1 MGAAGKH
8 RAAGSEQ
15 QSRKG
20 PSLLTRAVAILAR
33 REHSRTELAAKLRP
47 HLEASDDL
55 DAVLDRLEAKGLL
68 STTRFAAE
76 YATVRGR
83 KMSSARVAQE
93 LKQKGVDATAVEA
106 ATAQLD
112 DDATLRSIW
121 AKKFGTYPTT
131 GEDTARQV
139 RFLQSRG
146 FGVGRILRFLK
157 AEGTANE

>member
-47 HLEASDDL
+47 HLEAGDDL

-68 STTRFAAE
+68 STTRFATE

-83 KMSSARVAQE
+83 KMSSARVMQE
-93 LKQKGVDATAVEA
+93 LKQRGVDSAAAEQ

-112 DDATLRSIW
+112 DDETLRAVW
-121 AKKFGTYPTT
+121 AKKFGTYPATR
-131 GEDTARQV
+131 EDTARQV

-146 FGVGRILRFLK
+146 FAVSRILRFLK
-157 AEGTANE
+157 AEGAAAE